1 MSDVNTNQGISLL
14 PAFLIAFFIV
24 ILVKG
29 QCRGL
34 GKGGTGRIEHGK
46 RSFGSLC
53 YNKSPKCKIV
63 LVSFAV
69 KESDW

>member
-46 RSFGSLC
+46 RSFDSLC